1 MAQEA
6 QLADRVGEYVV
17 QFPKLL
23 ASAGVPINTGNAA
36 IRKPGLEIFIDS
48 KKTSYR
54 GQNKNYK
61 T

>member
-1 MAQEA
+1 
-6 QLADRVGEYVV
+6 VV

-23 ASAGVPINTGNAA
+23 ASTGVPVNTGNAA